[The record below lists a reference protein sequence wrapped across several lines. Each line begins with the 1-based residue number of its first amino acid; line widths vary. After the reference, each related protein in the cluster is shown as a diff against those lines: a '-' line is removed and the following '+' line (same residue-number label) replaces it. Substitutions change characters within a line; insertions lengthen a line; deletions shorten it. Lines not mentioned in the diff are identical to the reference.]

1 MLELEQ
7 RALKLYNSGCNCAQ
21 AVFCALAERQGMDI
35 DQAQMISSGFGT
47 GMAKLGET
55 CGAIT
60 GLYMGLGLEMGF
72 KSNSTQE
79 VKDAYFEKVQ
89 KIGISFRNSKGS
101 LRGHEIK
108 QINKDIL
115 RTEVDGVMQKEC
127 NHVVSEAIK
136 LYYQFK

>member
-1 MLELEQ
+1 MIKIEGIIFLLMENEMLELEQ

-60 GLYMGLGLEMGF
+60 GLYMGL
-72 KSNSTQE
+72 
-79 VKDAYFEKVQ
+79 V
-89 KIGISFRNSKGS
+89 
-101 LRGHEIK
+101 
-108 QINKDIL
+108 
-115 RTEVDGVMQKEC
+115 
-127 NHVVSEAIK
+127 
-136 LYYQFK
+136 